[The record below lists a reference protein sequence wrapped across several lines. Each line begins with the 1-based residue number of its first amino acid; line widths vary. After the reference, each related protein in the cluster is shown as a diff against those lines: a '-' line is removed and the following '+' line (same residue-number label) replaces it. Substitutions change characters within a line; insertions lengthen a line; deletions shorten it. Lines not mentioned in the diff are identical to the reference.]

1 MSENEKVKYLWEMKI
16 QSHKFKELSRRD
28 IVVLIK
34 DVQYHALLTPVLFR
48 KTMRRWTNIRSKLG
62 IEEDLDLQ

>member
-34 DVQYHALLTPVLFR
+34 DVQYHGLLTPVLFIQ
-48 KTMRRWTNIRSKLG
+48 TMRSWTNIGSKLG
-62 IEEDLDLQ
+62 IIEDLELQ